1 MAGVELRLFPL
12 QTVLFPGMA
21 LPLNVFE
28 DRYRELVAE
37 CVEASEPF
45 GVVLI
50 RDGEEVGGDATPYDV
65 GTTARIDSLQTDREG
80 HIQLVAKGERRF
92 RISELHHD
100 RPYLWAEVAYLDDD
114 GTDVPDSLLAQAR
127 ERYASLLRLRTI
139 ASGEYARQIDTPSN
153 AAKLADTVGAAI
165 AVGSEQ
171 RQELLEQLDVTRRL
185 EMALALMDESLPVM
199 EREVQAAMSRRYGD
213 TSRLN

>member
-1 MAGVELRLFPL
+1 MAGSELRLFPL
-12 QTVLFPGMA
+12 QTVLFPGMT

-28 DRYRELVAE
+28 DRYRQLVSE

-50 RDGEEVGGDATPYDV
+50 RDGEEVGRDATPYEV

-80 HIQLVAKGERRF
+80 HIQLRAKGERRF

-100 RPYLWAEVAYLDDD
+100 RPYLWADVSYPDDE
-114 GTDVPDSLLAQAR
+114 GAEVPDSLLAQAR

-139 ASGEYARQIDTPSN
+139 AAGEYAREIETPSD
-153 AAKLADTVGAAI
+153 AAKLADIVGAAI
-165 AVGSEQ
+165 AAAPAQ
-171 RQELLEQLDVTRRL
+171 RQDLLEAIDVTRRL
-185 EMALALMDESLPVM
+185 EIALALMDESLPVM
-199 EREVQAAMSRRYGD
+199 EREVRAAMSRRYGD